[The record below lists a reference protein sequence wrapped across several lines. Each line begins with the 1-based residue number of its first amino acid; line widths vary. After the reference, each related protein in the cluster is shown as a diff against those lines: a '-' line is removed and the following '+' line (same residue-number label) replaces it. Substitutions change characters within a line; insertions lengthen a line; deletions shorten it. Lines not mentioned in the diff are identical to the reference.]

1 MNWITKLEKMKKELE
16 DTVKLERRRLLMEQ
30 EMISFKLG
38 NLEKKIQEISS
49 LEEELESLREEK
61 DAIKKAESEKISKE
75 KFLNDLKDRISKII
89 DTSEKIKKRNEET
102 DLKLTLL
109 EDPDPHCPLCL
120 KEMRY
125 DEKVRVKNQLLERD
139 RLASNLD
146 VKNKEQLKELESK
159 KEIIEAELR
168 EIERK
173 LISKPVVFEK
183 TEVIQRKIEGT
194 KDEARNLRDLEERD
208 REIKDSLKKKKYAEV
223 AQKVLKEIDKEIKEN
238 L

>member
-1 MNWITKLEKMKKELE
+1 MKWITKLENMKKELE

-49 LEEELESLREEK
+49 LEEELENLREEK

-75 KFLNDLKDRISKII
+75 KFLNNLRERISKII

-102 DLKLTLL
+102 DLKLALL

-139 RLASNLD
+139 RLASNLN
-146 VKNKEQLKELESK
+146 VRNKEQLKELESK
-159 KEIIEAELR
+159 KEVIEADLR
-168 EIERK
+168 EIERR

-183 TEVIQRKIEGT
+183 TEVIQRKIEST

-208 REIKDSLKKKKYAEV
+208 REIKESLKKKKYAEV